1 MINND
6 TTELLKECYSGIKM
20 GITSIDE
27 VLNSVNDSNLKS
39 TLQKARSKHEELEEK
54 THALLL
60 EYNDNGKEPNP
71 IAKGMSWLKTNVMIA
86 VKDNDSAIAD
96 LMIDG
101 CNMGIKSLNRYL
113 NKYKA
118 ADECSKDIAK
128 KLISTEEKLIS
139 DIKSYL

>member
-27 VLNSVNDSNLKS
+27 VLNSVNDSSLKA

-118 ADECSKDIAK
+118 ADECSNDIAK

>member
-27 VLNSVNDSNLKS
+27 VLNSVNDNSLKA
-39 TLQKARSKHEELEEK
+39 TLQKAKSKHEELEEK

>member
-71 IAKGMSWLKTNVMIA
+71 IAKGMSWLKTNFMIA